1 MANRTVED
9 LQAGLDYIRQSPLSE
24 GTLELIVRRPD
35 IGVREVL
42 EEGSLD
48 ATIGLIGDNW
58 SVKASTATPDGA
70 PDPAG
75 QITLM
80 NARTAGLIAGQ
91 RDRWA
96 LAGDQLYVDLD
107 LSNANLPPGTR
118 LAIGAAVVEL
128 TAKPHLG
135 CAKFAA
141 RFGRDA
147 LRFVN
152 TGPGRLLNLRG
163 RNARVV
169 VPGTVRR
176 GDLVRRL
183 VPAATDGMATP
194 GNSRPAAVAAAD
206 GGSGAGASA

>member
-1 MANRTVED
+1 VAYRTVED
-9 LQAGLDYIRQSPLSE
+9 LQAGLDYIRQSPQAE
-24 GTLELIVRRPD
+24 GTLELIVRRPT
-35 IGVREVL
+35 IGAREVL
-42 EEGSLD
+42 DEGQLD
-48 ATIGLIGDNW
+48 LTLGLIGDNW
-58 SVKASTATPDGA
+58 PVKASTATPDGS
-70 PDPAG
+70 PDPDG

-80 NARTAGLIAGQ
+80 NARTAGVVAGQ
-91 RDRWA
+91 RERWA

-118 LAIGAAVVEL
+118 LAIGDTVIEI
-128 TAKPHLG
+128 TPKPHLG

-152 TGPGRLLNLRG
+152 TGAGRVLNLRG

-169 VPGTVRR
+169 VPGTIRR

-183 VPAATDGMATP
+183 PGPASAATIGPGPAQRTVPAG
-194 GNSRPAAVAAAD
+194 
-206 GGSGAGASA
+206 

>member
-1 MANRTVED
+1 MAYRAVED
-9 LQAGLDYIRQSPLSE
+9 LQTGLDYIRQSPRSD
-24 GTLELIVRRPD
+24 GTLELIVRRPA
-35 IGVREVL
+35 IGAREIL
-42 EEGSLD
+42 EEGTLD
-48 ATIGLIGDNW
+48 ATVGLIGDNW
-58 SVKASTATPDGA
+58 SVKSSTATPDGS

-91 RDRWA
+91 RERWA

-107 LSNANLPPGTR
+107 LSDANLPAGTR
-118 LAIGAAVVEL
+118 LAVGATVIEI

-141 RFGRDA
+141 RFGPDA

-169 VPGTVRR
+169 VPGTIRR
-176 GDLVRRL
+176 GDLVRPL
-183 VPAATDGMATP
+183 VPPVTDETPAPAVSARAAVGGPERPATP
-194 GNSRPAAVAAAD
+194 S
-206 GGSGAGASA
+206 ASV